1 MSFRELVEAD
11 LASIVGDVAKKL
23 GKKIQ
28 TGVATSNIK
37 PENRLGDKKTVTAPE
52 SDDSKGYGK
61 RSYMGDDVED
71 SGVSISEAT
80 IWHSTYSDSTGKKY
94 KGSVTARTPEQ
105 AQMHLEFEHKNKHG
119 SSDGLAFGKF
129 RHTSGNLAG
138 PRIISLSE
146 GDVHYGKA
154 TMPYSPKFG
163 TGKAKWRQTTAA
175 VRTPTNNVGAGELGA
190 HNGGSGHIKPIG
202 SEKVDRLAIRQTIHD
217 TNKNATD
224 QSAIKKFALKQTRAK
239 TVKESDEM
247 QSFKELIEGQLDE
260 ASRDKL
266 TSYIQR
272 AKVDTSKDR
281 SEGIKLAQKK
291 KWGDAKFGFE
301 EPKVKA
307 TNESAGEREYHVHG
321 YFVDKETR
329 SEKDRPNVKVHAI
342 DEIDARAKAFR
353 HFNSKGIKPGEH
365 YNLLHAQLNES
376 ITEGFVVKNGAGKV
390 VSVHGADSMAN
401 AKAAELSKSTGQQ
414 HTVHFDREAH
424 SNTKLEESTQDR
436 AVDAARYMN
445 TANHALD
452 QALKHNSSSD
462 EHHRWMTVHHKAM
475 SVHHHLSNNPD
486 ASSSHDAMGERH
498 GTHISGED
506 DSFHNGESH
515 HWDRM

>member
-1 MSFRELVEAD
+1 MSFRELIEAD

-61 RSYMGDDVED
+61 RRYMGDDVEA
-71 SGVSISEAT
+71 EAAPL
-80 IWHSTYSDSTGKKY
+80 D
-94 KGSVTARTPEQ
+94 
-105 AQMHLEFEHKNKHG
+105 
-119 SSDGLAFGKF
+119 
-129 RHTSGNLAG
+129 
-138 PRIISLSE
+138 E

-163 TGKAKWRQTTAA
+163 TGKAKWRQSSAA

-224 QSAIKKFALKQTRAK
+224 QSAIKKFAINQTRK
-239 TVKESDEM
+239 KFVKESDEM
-247 QSFKELIEGQLDE
+247 QSFKELIEGGQLDE

-291 KWGDAKFGFE
+291 KWGDSKFGFE

-307 TNESAGEREYHVHG
+307 SVN
-321 YFVDKETR
+321 
-329 SEKDRPNVKVHAI
+329 
-342 DEIDARAKAFR
+342 
-353 HFNSKGIKPGEH
+353 
-365 YNLLHAQLNES
+365 
-376 ITEGFVVKNGAGKV
+376 EGFVVKNGAGKV

-436 AVDAARYMN
+436 AIDAARYMN

>member
-1 MSFRELVEAD
+1 MSFREVVEAD

-202 SEKVDRLAIRQTIHD
+202 SEKVDRLAIRQSIHD

-224 QSAIKKFALKQTRAK
+224 QSAIKKFALKKTRAK
-239 TVKESDEM
+239 TV
-247 QSFKELIEGQLDE
+247 
-260 ASRDKL
+260 
-266 TSYIQR
+266 
-272 AKVDTSKDR
+272 
-281 SEGIKLAQKK
+281 
-291 KWGDAKFGFE
+291 
-301 EPKVKA
+301 
-307 TNESAGEREYHVHG
+307 N
-321 YFVDKETR
+321 
-329 SEKDRPNVKVHAI
+329 
-342 DEIDARAKAFR
+342 
-353 HFNSKGIKPGEH
+353 
-365 YNLLHAQLNES
+365 
-376 ITEGFVVKNGAGKV
+376 EGFVVKNGAGKV